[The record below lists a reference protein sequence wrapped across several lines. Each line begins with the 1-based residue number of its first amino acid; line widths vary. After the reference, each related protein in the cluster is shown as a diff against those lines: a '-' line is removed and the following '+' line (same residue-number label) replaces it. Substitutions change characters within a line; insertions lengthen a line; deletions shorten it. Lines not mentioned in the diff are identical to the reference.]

1 MQIMAINHSWGGG
14 RDKFWCVS
22 YHHSSYKCL
31 VSIGKANP
39 SIHLCSA
46 AASSPHIHNPH
57 ICIKI
62 FSQIWA
68 QSREGDMCNIF
79 WEIWSGSSAMWK
91 ENKINIRW
99 KRYLVKEIIDCLRWR
114 YAYIYADQEFSHLHR
129 LRELIKHLSFFFGN
143 VLLRI
148 DFNGHSE
155 HIELIS
161 RENIETP
168 KLLMDVLLGW

>member
-1 MQIMAINHSWGGG
+1 MQIMAINHSWEKG

-57 ICIKI
+57 LCIKI

-99 KRYLVKEIIDCLRWR
+99 KRYLVKEIIDCLRRR
-114 YAYIYADQEFSHLHR
+114 YANIYADQEFSHLYR
-129 LRELIKHLSFFFGN
+129 LRELIKHLSFFSAMFYWGLILMDIPN
-143 VLLRI
+143 ISNWYQERI
-148 DFNGHSE
+148 
-155 HIELIS
+155 L
-161 RENIETP
+161 
-168 KLLMDVLLGW
+168 KLLSYLWTSY